1 VQDSKD
7 CLLDC
12 LVVELAGGLGLT
24 CEQRGVPAILERPEV
39 LAVGLLIDPKKVA
52 HRAAAQ
58 ATAAREN
65 DHGSVPIGQAAVV
78 EAVKQG
84 CDVGDIADLPAKRV
98 EADLLLED
106 GAHPL
111 ERGLPGLL
119 APVGLRSDT
128 DHPTG
133 IAEEL
138 LCAASRNDRRIG
150 TG

>member
-1 VQDSKD
+1 
-7 CLLDC
+7 
-12 LVVELAGGLGLT
+12 
-24 CEQRGVPAILERPEV
+24 
-39 LAVGLLIDPKKVA
+39 VGLLIDPKKVA

>member
-1 VQDSKD
+1 MQDSKD

-24 CEQRGVPAILERPEV
+24 REQHGIPAIIERPEV
-39 LAVGLLIDPKKVA
+39 LAVGLLIDPKKVT

-65 DHGSVPIGQAAVV
+65 DHGSVPIRQAAVV
-78 EAVKQG
+78 EAVKQS

-98 EADLLLED
+98 EADLLLKD

-111 ERGLPGLL
+111 ERGLTGLL
-119 APVGLRSDT
+119 APVGLRGDADQT
-128 DHPTG
+128 TG

-138 LCAASRNDRRIG
+138 LCAASRNDRWIG